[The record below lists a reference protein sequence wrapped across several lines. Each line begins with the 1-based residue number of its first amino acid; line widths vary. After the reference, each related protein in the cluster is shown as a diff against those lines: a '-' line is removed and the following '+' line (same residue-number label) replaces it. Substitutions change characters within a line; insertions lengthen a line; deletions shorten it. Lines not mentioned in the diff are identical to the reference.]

1 MKKRLYYLQLIVL
14 LTLLWHAFFESFALS
29 ILLSG
34 LVISSFS
41 IWLTERYLLHDRL
54 FDLYP
59 FNILK
64 LIRFAIFLLGEIY
77 KSGLS
82 IIPTIITGKANPDMI
97 EIYTELESNLD
108 LVVLS
113 NAITLTP
120 GTITVDLEGHRL
132 LVLWMDP
139 KTKHP
144 TLAGKIIKGS
154 IEKRIKEGL

>member
-1 MKKRLYYLQLIVL
+1 MKKRLYYLQLIML
-14 LTLLWHAFFESFALS
+14 LTLLWLVFFESFSLTHM
-29 ILLSG
+29 ISG
-34 LVISSFS
+34 LVFSSLS
-41 IWLTERYLLHDRL
+41 LWVTERFLLHDCL

-59 FNILK
+59 FNFIK
-64 LIRFAIFLLGEIY
+64 MIRFAVFLLGEIY

-82 IIPTIITGKANPDMI
+82 IIPTVISGKANPDMI
-97 EIYTELESNLD
+97 EIYTELENNLD

-120 GTITVDLEGHRL
+120 GTITVDLEGQRL